1 MGNTEKTISKTKK
14 AVRNILKKTE
24 KRSIRNDTKTNKHSE
39 AYLENEKEEYDAVKD
54 CITMR
59 FDLNTS
65 LDYLKNKNF
74 KMGKEKFRSFKNLI
88 KEEKLKFFHQLALDS
103 GMVESNANVINSF
116 QLIEKE
122 QWKLYHR
129 EDDLTKKSM
138 ILTRITELQVYLAD
152 SIDVSK
158 EIIREQA
165 EIKES
170 MTPETEKNI
179 TV

>member
-1 MGNTEKTISKTKK
+1 LAS
-14 AVRNILKKTE
+14 KKTVSR
-24 KRSIRNDTKTNKHSE
+24 KKKVVSQASKKTQKQSIRKDTKTNKHSD
-39 AYLENEKEEYDAVKD
+39 AYLENEKEEYDVVKE

-59 FDLNTS
+59 FDVKAS
-65 LDYLKNKNF
+65 LAYLKSKNHE
-74 KMGKEKFRSFKNLI
+74 MGKEKFRSFKNLI
-88 KEEKLKFFHQLALDS
+88 KEEKLKFFHRLALDS
-103 GMVESNANVINSF
+103 GIVESNADVINSF

-122 QWKLYHR
+122 QWELYHR

-165 EIKES
+165 EIKE
-170 MTPETEKNI
+170 MMKPEKDLI
-179 TV
+179 TN